1 MRIAIIVR
9 DLDIKGG
16 TQKQVLRLAQFLKN
30 KGHTVE
36 IITYD
41 YTEKIKIILVYQNY
55 LWEVMIYAYI

>member
-30 KGHTVE
+30 KGRTVE

-41 YTEKIKIILVYQNY
+41 YTVHIPLKCPKYSLEAL
-55 LWEVMIYAYI
+55 